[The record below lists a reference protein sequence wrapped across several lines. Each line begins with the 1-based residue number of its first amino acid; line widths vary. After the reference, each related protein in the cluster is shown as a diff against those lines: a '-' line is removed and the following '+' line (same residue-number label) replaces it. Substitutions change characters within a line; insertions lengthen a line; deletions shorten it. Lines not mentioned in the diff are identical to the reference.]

1 MFGDFFDPT
10 DIFVG
15 SFGVFSMVILALLG
29 LLFAVAA
36 YVFPCYTLMTVGR
49 KARQQDD
56 WMAFVPFAQDI
67 YRLRIVGAPM
77 WQLCFFGSCGVLAIV
92 LFDLIIVLINAA
104 VLNFIAVLVTF
115 GWIVYRLFV
124 NYSYYQKYYKGFGF
138 NPMMALM
145 LFLPVLAPVMFII
158 DIIIAYKADIEW
170 QKAPAPF
177 VQNVQ
182 IPNPVVGQAPAQPG
196 MGGSISA
203 VSGMYAGAVF
213 QMRDGEELAFGR
225 DPLRCQVIFD
235 DKSPEVSKNHC
246 SVRYQAAG
254 NRYVVTDFSKNG
266 TFTEDNRRLQPNM
279 PVPMPAGSVIFLGSR
294 KNSFRLG

>member
-1 MFGDFFDPT
+1 
-10 DIFVG
+10 
-15 SFGVFSMVILALLG
+15 
-29 LLFAVAA
+29 
-36 YVFPCYTLMTVGR
+36 
-49 KARQQDD
+49 
-56 WMAFVPFAQDI
+56 
-67 YRLRIVGAPM
+67 
-77 WQLCFFGSCGVLAIV
+77 
-92 LFDLIIVLINAA
+92 
-104 VLNFIAVLVTF
+104 
-115 GWIVYRLFV
+115 
-124 NYSYYQKYYKGFGF
+124 
-138 NPMMALM
+138 MMALM
-145 LFLPVLAPVMFII
+145 LFLPALAPVMFII
-158 DIIIAYKADIEW
+158 EIIIAYKADIEW

-182 IPNPVVGQAPAQPG
+182 IPNPVVGQAPAQQG

-203 VSGMYAGAVF
+203 LSGMYAGAVF

-246 SVRYQAAG
+246 SVRYQTAG